1 MADSPTKDKRLSRL
15 SVTSSHYD
23 IGKKGFLN
31 DEEKQVRA
39 MDINGEGA
47 VSAEFAITLIKQN
60 SALDAEIQKLQKR
73 QLIMYVIV
81 LACCVATMISSI
93 VGAEQAKDTM
103 INDQGNL
110 VSKFNGAP
118 IETSEALE
126 DTGSTGFVD
135 MTNDELA
142 DLKYISSDENIAHL
156 AVKGHVRNGDSSVT
170 LLVEGGT
177 VTFNNDGYFNSTGET
192 GTLLKAALG
201 DFFIED
207 TYGNRVLKDKAYKNA
222 NKEKYTCAQMF
233 CGYKPPKKKKPT
245 TKKPT
250 TKE

>member
-1 MADSPTKDKRLSRL
+1 MAESQPTEKRLSMI
-15 SVTSSHYD
+15 SGHYD

-47 VSAEFAITLIKQN
+47 VSAQYAVKLATEN
-60 SALDAEIQKLQKR
+60 SALHAELKKLNTR

-81 LACCVATMISSI
+81 LACCVATMVSSI
-93 VGAEQAKDTM
+93 VGAEHAKDTM
-103 INDQGNL
+103 INEQGDY
-110 VSKFNGAP
+110 VSKINGAP

-126 DTGSTGFVD
+126 DTGSTGFVH

-142 DLKYISSDENIAHL
+142 DLKYISSDENIVHV
-156 AVKGHVRNGDSSVT
+156 AVKGHVRNADSSVT

-201 DFFIED
+201 VDFFIED
-207 TYGNRVLKDKAYKNA
+207 TDEHRVLKSGKKVFTGKKVVKKA
-222 NKEKYTCAQMF
+222 
-233 CGYKPPKKKKPT
+233 
-245 TKKPT
+245 TKKSVKKV
-250 TKE
+250 TKKA

>member
-1 MADSPTKDKRLSRL
+1 MADSPTKDNRLSRL

-192 GTLLKAALG
+192 GTLLKVALG

-207 TYGNRVLKDKAYKNA
+207 TYGNRRDHRRGNRRLSEDDDAEGLEFFPIDSHYDPFIGW
-222 NKEKYTCAQMF
+222 TS
-233 CGYKPPKKKKPT
+233 P
-245 TKKPT
+245 
-250 TKE
+250 